1 MIREQDQ
8 TAASVRTFSQ
18 VRYFLHMQSVQKI
31 LALIQLIPVAEA
43 MAESCHLGKKMKER
57 ITQQRVI
64 CRKDP
69 RMVSFTFPVPLK
81 KPVNVP
87 LVKQKKYKGFMESEK
102 KRMERFLNGKIIL
115 PIWSNGQLKICQH
128 SDGALQL

>member
-1 MIREQDQ
+1 
-8 TAASVRTFSQ
+8 
-18 VRYFLHMQSVQKI
+18 
-31 LALIQLIPVAEA
+31 
-43 MAESCHLGKKMKER
+43 MKER

-69 RMVSFTFPVPLK
+69 RMVSLTFPVPLK